1 MLKLVFNNSE
11 HAALGSGW
19 PGTLRAGWADRG
31 GPGFVAVP
39 GQAAGTRWVQLHGHH
54 LASGLP
60 PSPLCFTS
68 RGPAALVTPLS
79 PLKTCT
85 GARWGLLQ
93 RESVPSCPACFP
105 WSSPSPKPLHS
116 RTGTWTSGFDDVK
129 AHPQDTLF
137 VVLCLLSVLTLWNI
151 SFSCKRSHVAGVGEP
166 LKHFF
171 DITFSTFTCE
181 NCICTSKDVRNKY
194 LGIKTCF

>member
-11 HAALGSGW
+11 HVAHSSRW
-19 PGTLRAGWADRG
+19 PGTLRAGRADRG
-31 GPGFVAVP
+31 RPGLVAVP
-39 GQAAGTRWVQLHGHH
+39 GWAADTWWVWLHGHH
-54 LASGLP
+54 PASGLP
-60 PSPLCFTS
+60 PAPLCFTS
-68 RGPAALVTPLS
+68 RGPAALVMPLS
-79 PLKTCT
+79 PLKTCI
-85 GARWGLLQ
+85 GSARWGLLPK
-93 RESVPSCPACFP
+93 ENVPSCPACFP
-105 WSSPSPKPLHS
+105 RSSPPPKPLHS
-116 RTGTWTSGFDDVK
+116 RTGTWTSAFDVK

-137 VVLCLLSVLTLWNI
+137 VVLYLLSVLRSEI

-171 DITFSTFTCE
+171 DITFSSFTCE